1 MLSSIHPLGER
12 SKGNRYGVTATAH
25 IVGAVLGGALL
36 GVVAGLVALRLGH
49 ALGPR
54 PREAVLLAVVVV
66 AAALELAGRRPPS
79 WRRQVNEVWLTT
91 YRGWVYGGGFG
102 VQLGAA
108 LVTIVT
114 SPLTYVMVAA
124 AALVGSFPAA
134 VVVAATFGLARGA
147 TILASAR
154 VRDQDALVRL
164 HRRLVQ
170 LGPPVARGAA
180 VAMVVCAGRL
190 GGVIAAW

>member
-25 IVGAVLGGALL
+25 IVGAALGGALL
-36 GVVAGLVALRLGH
+36 GVVAGLVALGLGH

-170 LGPPVARGAA
+170 LGPPVARVAS
-180 VAMVVCAGRL
+180 VAMVACAVAL
-190 GGVIAAW
+190 VGVLAA